1 MKGSHPNLAIGVS
14 VPRKKVKEEFTIEEV
29 LDSYLYK
36 EGIQAWLDDEDLPV
50 SGSKT
55 QLISRFL
62 DETGYSSEEVL
73 GFFYKDDLKEI
84 CDDLDLA
91 ISGTKDDLIER
102 ILELLVEWE
111 EEVEEEEPAP
121 APRLRKTVAR
131 PERVEV
137 PDAGLVGTEEGLLRL
152 VQSIVGWTPLKR
164 HRTEEGYQLDLQRY
178 LQYEC
183 GYQCRL
189 EGVEMADIV
198 VGDQFPIELK
208 KNPTQA
214 EYDRLMG
221 QLTRMHRAKNFAVGV
236 ICDVRR
242 LEMFLD
248 FKQQIDRIYDD
259 GSVAIVQK

>member
-1 MKGSHPNLAIGVS
+1 M
-14 VPRKKVKEEFTIEEV
+14 PRKKVKLEPTIEEI

-36 EGIQAWLDDEDLPV
+36 DDIQEWLDDEDLPV
-50 SGSKT
+50 SGSKA

-62 DETGYSSEEVL
+62 NETGYSPEEVL
-73 GFFYKDDLKEI
+73 EVFYKDDLKEM
-84 CDDLDLA
+84 CDDLDLLV
-91 ISGTKDDLIER
+91 SGTKDDLIER
-102 ILELLVEWE
+102 ILDLVVEQE
-111 EEVEEEEPAP
+111 DEVEEPVP
-121 APRLRKTVAR
+121 APRPRRTVAR

-137 PDAGLVGTEEGLLRL
+137 PVAGLIGTEEGLLGL
-152 VQSIVGWTPLKR
+152 VQSIEGWTPLKR

-198 VGDQFPIELK
+198 VEDKFPVELK

-214 EYDRLMG
+214 EYDRLLG

-248 FKQQIDRIYDD
+248 FKQQIDRIFDD

>member
-1 MKGSHPNLAIGVS
+1 M
-14 VPRKKVKEEFTIEEV
+14 PRKKVKLEPTIEEI

-36 EGIQAWLDDEDLPV
+36 EDIQEWLDDEDLPV
-50 SGSKT
+50 IGSKS

-62 DETGYSSEEVL
+62 IETEYSPEEVL
-73 GFFYKDDLKEI
+73 ELFYKDDLKEI
-84 CDDLDLA
+84 CDDLDLPV
-91 ISGTKDDLIER
+91 SGTKDDLIER
-102 ILELLVEWE
+102 ILDLVVEQE
-111 EEVEEEEPAP
+111 EEVEEPP
-121 APRLRKTVAR
+121 SAPRPRRTAAK
-131 PERVEV
+131 PQRVEV
-137 PDAGLVGTEEGLLRL
+137 PAAGLIGTEEGFLGLI
-152 VQSIVGWTPLKR
+152 QSIEGWTPLKR
-164 HRTEEGYQLDLQRY
+164 HRTEEGYQMDLRQY

-198 VGDQFPIELK
+198 VDDKFPVELK
-208 KNPTQA
+208 KNPTQS
-214 EYDRLMG
+214 EYDRLLG

-248 FKQQIDRIYDD
+248 FKQQMDRIFDD